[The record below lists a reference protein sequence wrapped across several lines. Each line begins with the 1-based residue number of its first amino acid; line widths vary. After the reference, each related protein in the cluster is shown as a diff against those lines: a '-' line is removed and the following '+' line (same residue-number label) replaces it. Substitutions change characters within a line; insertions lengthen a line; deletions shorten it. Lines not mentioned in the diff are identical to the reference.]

1 MNSSVHNE
9 PVKYPRPLIG
19 FAAFSG
25 TGKTTLLL
33 KLIPLLKAAGVRLA
47 VVKHAH
53 HAFDV
58 DQPGKDSY
66 RLREA
71 GADEMLVASRRRMAW
86 IRENETDDE
95 PTLRDALAVL
105 DPEGLDL
112 VLVEG
117 FKADAFPKIELN
129 RASMQ
134 APLLFLSDPNIVAI
148 ATDVETLVQEAG
160 TLPVL
165 SINDPE
171 AIAAF
176 ILSFTGLGDQ
186 RTSHQVR

>member
-1 MNSSVHNE
+1 M
-9 PVKYPRPLIG
+9 PVIG

-58 DQPGKDSY
+58 DHPGKDSY

-86 IRENETDDE
+86 IRENTQEVE
-95 PTLRDALAVL
+95 PTLHDALAAL
-105 DPEGLDL
+105 NPDGLDL

-117 FKADAFPKIELN
+117 FKGDAFPKIELN
-129 RASMQ
+129 RSATQ

-148 ATDVETLVQEAG
+148 ATDAGTLAEEAG

-165 SINDPE
+165 SINDPG
-171 AIAAF
+171 AIVDF
-176 ILSFTGLGDQ
+176 ILSFSGLDERHAQ
-186 RTSHQVR
+186 NRAR